1 MQILF
6 VHGMGRTPLSGA
18 PMLFYLRKN
27 GYSANIFGYS
37 AAVENFASIRARL
50 CRKITQIAAQGEYV
64 LIGHS
69 LGGVL
74 LRSALSE
81 LPETSKSPEHVFLL
95 GSPVVASR
103 MAKKLSEK
111 ILFRLLTGDCGQ
123 LLSSSE
129 RMAAIAGLSE
139 PNTSIVGIKGING
152 KYSPFLDE
160 LNDGIV
166 AVSEASAE
174 WIDQEIRVPV
184 IHTFLPSSSL
194 VSDVLLKVMKQNA

>member
-6 VHGMGRTPLSGA
+6 IHGMGRTPLSGA
-18 PMLFYLRKN
+18 PLLLYLRTR
-27 GYSANIFGYS
+27 GYSTNSFGYS
-37 AAVENFASIRARL
+37 AALENFASICDRL
-50 CRKITQIAAQGEYV
+50 CRKITHIAAQGEYV

-81 LPETSKSPEHVFLL
+81 LPVASRPPAHVFLL
-95 GSPVVASR
+95 GSPVSASR
-103 MAKKLSEK
+103 MANKLSEG

-129 RMAAIAGLSE
+129 RMAKIASLSV

-160 LNDGIV
+160 PNDCIV
-166 AVSEASAE
+166 AVSEASAD
-174 WIDQEIRVPV
+174 WIGEEIRVPV
-184 IHTFLPSSSL
+184 IHTFLPSSAL
-194 VSDVLLKVMKQNA
+194 VSDILLKVLRENA